1 VDLKSIMDREQNA
14 VLAITQKADA
24 EKRDLTAAE
33 TKSVLDHL
41 AEYKSAKDQLAKQDS
56 FLVEKIAQSE
66 QVIDQLEAVG
76 FKTGLR
82 NSSSPAGAAR
92 KSSGRG
98 QQWAEKAVAG
108 VRGMASKVGTNDGV
122 KALIS
127 GSISVPNLVGDPV
140 EITAQRTTLLDLVGR
155 GKPQGER
162 VGNGFQYI
170 RQTARTNNAA
180 AVPDGQPKPT
190 SVYTFGEVDD
200 TYRVYANKTEDL
212 PYRYLADYA
221 AITDIV
227 RAQLAEDTLLA
238 IEADILSGDGTGDAF
253 TGILNTSGI
262 QSQAW
267 NTDLLRTLSD
277 AKHKF
282 IAQELPFT
290 GWVFNPAD
298 MQALE
303 LMREGGTTGPF
314 LFPSRKAIEDF
325 LGAPVVTS
333 IGMPAGTTIVG
344 DWDQAEIIPLGD
356 DELIVDA
363 GKRTTNNTFL
373 FMYEGRY
380 GFRVSKPVAFV
391 EVDLTA

>member
-1 VDLKSIMDREQNA
+1 MDLKESMQRELQA
-14 VLAITQKADA
+14 AKAIAAKYDGDIPAGDLAIANQHLKAYKDLKTQFEKGKESDDVKARLDA
-24 EKRDLTAAE
+24 IGFDLGLERTPQEKAARA
-33 TKSVLDHL
+33 VIG
-41 AEYKSAKDQLAKQDS
+41 KSAA
-56 FLVEKIAQSE
+56 
-66 QVIDQLEAVG
+66 
-76 FKTGLR
+76 
-82 NSSSPAGAAR
+82 
-92 KSSGRG
+92 RG
-98 QQWAEKAVAG
+98 QHWAAKAVEG
-108 VRGMASKVGTNDGV
+108 VRGMASKLGTTDGA

-127 GSISVPNLVGDPV
+127 GSISVPDLVGEPV
-140 EITAQRTTLLDLVGR
+140 QIGALRTTVLDLIGR

-180 AVPDGQPKPT
+180 AVPDGAAKPQ
-190 SVYTFGEVDD
+190 SIYTFGEVTD

-212 PYRYLADYA
+212 PYRYLSDYA

-238 IEADILSGDGTGDAF
+238 IEADILSGDGTDDAF
-253 TGILNTSGI
+253 TGLLNTSGI
-262 QSQAW
+262 QTQAFA
-267 NTDLLRTLSD
+267 TDLLRTLSN

-298 MQALE
+298 LQTLE
-303 LMREGGTTGPF
+303 LMREGGSTGPF
-314 LFPSRKAIEDF
+314 LFPSRAAIEDF
-325 LGAPVVTS
+325 LGAPIVTS
-333 IGMPAGTTIVG
+333 IGMPAGKAVVG

-391 EVDLTA
+391 EVALTSTP

>member
-1 VDLKSIMDREQNA
+1 MKREIDA
-14 VLAITQKADA
+14 AKAINEKYGENDTLSSAD
-24 EKRDLTAAE
+24 TAAFNQHIKAFKE
-33 TKSVLDHL
+33 AKAAHEAQQLTGF
-41 AEYKSAKDQLAKQDS
+41 KSAADIGEIYRTTGIDLGLAPD
-56 FLVEKIAQSE
+56 
-66 QVIDQLEAVG
+66 
-76 FKTGLR
+76 
-82 NSSSPAGAAR
+82 AR
-92 KSSGRG
+92 KAIDEGGYARKTASGRG
-98 QQWAEKAVAG
+98 QQWAQKAVEG
-108 VRGMASKVGTNDGV
+108 VQGMASKLGTTDGA

-140 EITAQRTTLLDLVGR
+140 EITAQRTTLLDLIGR

-162 VGNGFQYI
+162 SGNGFQYI

-190 SVYTFGEVDD
+190 SVYTFGEVTD

-212 PYRYLADYA
+212 PYRYLSDYT

-238 IEADILSGDGTGDAF
+238 IEADILSGDGTDDAF
-253 TGILNTSGI
+253 TGLLNTSGV
-262 QSQAW
+262 QAQAW
-267 NTDLLRTLSD
+267 NVDLLRTLSA
-277 AKHKF
+277 AKFKF

-290 GWVFNPAD
+290 GWVFNPTD
-298 MQALE
+298 LENLE
-303 LMREGGTTGPF
+303 LMREGGATGPF

-325 LGAPVVTS
+325 LGAPIVTS
-333 IGMPAGTTIVG
+333 TGMPAGTAIVG

-380 GFRVSKPVAFV
+380 GFRVAKPVAFV
-391 EVDLTA
+391 EVDLTAA